1 MHDAD
6 VEENFGVAAGP
17 FMPFRIFGGYSFFFG
32 A

>member
-6 VEENFGVAAGP
+6 VEENFGVAAGSL
-17 FMPFRIFGGYSFFFG
+17 MPFRIFGGYSFFFG